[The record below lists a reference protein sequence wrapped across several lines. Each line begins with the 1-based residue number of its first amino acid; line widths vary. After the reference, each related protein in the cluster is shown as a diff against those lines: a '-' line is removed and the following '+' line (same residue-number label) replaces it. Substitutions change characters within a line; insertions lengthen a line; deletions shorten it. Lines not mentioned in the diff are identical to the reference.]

1 MRLPG
6 AGVPVTPD
14 RAEARQWLAQE
25 LAGREYRE
33 ARGTWLQRAWEALY
47 EWFTSLQVPG
57 VGTSWTGVLVV
68 VLLLAALVAAVLL
81 VSGPVRRTARAARP
95 DAVFDTG
102 PEPSTAH
109 LARADAAAA
118 AGAWDVAVTE
128 RFRGLVR
135 SLEERTL
142 IERRPGRTAH
152 EVAHEAAGPLPGCAQ
167 ALTRAARTFD
177 DVRYGGRTASVAAD
191 EDLRR
196 TVDEVAATRPR
207 LLTPSSGAPAGPTA
221 GPTSGPTP

>member
-1 MRLPG
+1 MRLPT

-14 RAEARQWLAQE
+14 RAVARQWLAEE

-33 ARGTWLQRAWEALY
+33 ARGSWLQRVWNALY
-47 EWFTSLQVPG
+47 DWFTSLQVPG
-57 VGTSWTGVLVV
+57 VGTSWTAVLVV

-81 VSGPVRRTARAARP
+81 VAGPVRRTARAARP
-95 DAVFDTG
+95 DAVFDAG
-102 PEPSTAH
+102 PEPSSAH

-118 AGAWDVAVTE
+118 AGDWDAAVTE

-152 EVAHEAAGPLPGCAQ
+152 EVAHEAAGPLPSCAQ

-177 DVRYGGRTASVAAD
+177 DVRYGGRTASATSD
-191 EDLRR
+191 GDLRR
-196 TVDEVAATRPR
+196 TVDEVAGTRPR
-207 LLTPSSGAPAGPTA
+207 PAGPTPVPDAAA
-221 GPTSGPTP
+221 GRTR